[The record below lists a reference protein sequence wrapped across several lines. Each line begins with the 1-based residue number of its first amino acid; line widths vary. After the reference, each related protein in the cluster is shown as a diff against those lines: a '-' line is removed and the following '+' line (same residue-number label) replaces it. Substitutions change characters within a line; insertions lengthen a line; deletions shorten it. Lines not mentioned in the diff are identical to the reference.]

1 MTGWQLV
8 TLLAMLTN
16 TASLVYWQ
24 RANEA
29 RLDIH
34 MRAIRALQAQT
45 DSLQRALLLVSEQV
59 VKLEAWRDSGGP
71 E

>member
-16 TASLVYWQ
+16 TVSLVYWQ

-29 RLDIH
+29 RLDLH
-34 MRAIRALQAQT
+34 WECIRALQAQIK
-45 DSLQRALLLVSEQV
+45 ALRRGSE
-59 VKLEAWRDSGGP
+59 
-71 E
+71 

>member
-16 TASLVYWQ
+16 TVSLVYWQ

-29 RLDIH
+29 RLDLHWKLIL
-34 MRAIRALQAQT
+34 ALQAQIKT
-45 DSLQRALLLVSEQV
+45 LLRGTE
-59 VKLEAWRDSGGP
+59 
-71 E
+71 

>member
-29 RLDIH
+29 RLDLHLKCIL
-34 MRAIRALQAQT
+34 ALQAQVK
-45 DSLQRALLLVSEQV
+45 ALLRGSE
-59 VKLEAWRDSGGP
+59 
-71 E
+71 